1 MASFRIC
8 FKPSVEKDL
17 RRLPADIVSR
27 SMEKIEQLESE
38 PFPPQ
43 SIKISGSERLHR
55 LRVGDYRI
63 IYEVD
68 IKDKLIAIHYIR
80 PRNVA
85 YRNL

>member
-1 MASFRIC
+1 MASFRID

-17 RRLPADIVSR
+17 RRLPADIISR
-27 SMEKIEQLESE
+27 SMEKIENLESE

-43 SIKISGSERLHR
+43 SIKVFGSERLHR

-68 IKDKLIAIHYIR
+68 AVEKVITIHYIR
-80 PRNVA
+80 PRSIV

>member
-1 MASFRIC
+1 MASFKIE

-17 RRLPADIVSR
+17 RRLPAEIVSR
-27 SMEKIEQLESE
+27 SMEKIGSLESE

-43 SIKISGSERLHR
+43 SIKLSGSEKLHR

-68 IKDKLIAIHYIR
+68 AVRKVITIHYIR
-80 PRNVA
+80 PRSIV
-85 YRNL
+85 YRNF

>member
-1 MASFRIC
+1 MASFRID
-8 FKPSVEKDL
+8 FKQSVEKDL
-17 RRLPADIVSR
+17 RRLPAEVISR
-27 SMEKIEQLESE
+27 SMEKIDSLGSE

-43 SIKISGSERLHR
+43 SIKVSGSEKLYR

-68 IKDKLIAIHYIR
+68 AVEKVITIHYIR
-80 PRNVA
+80 PRSIA

>member
-1 MASFRIC
+1 MAPFRID
-8 FKPSVEKDL
+8 FKSSVEKDL
-17 RRLPADIVSR
+17 RHLPAEIISR
-27 SMEKIEQLESE
+27 SMGKIEDLKSE

-43 SIKISGSERLHR
+43 SIKVSGSESLYR

-68 IKDKLIAIHYIR
+68 AKEKLVTIHYIR
-80 PRNVA
+80 PRSIV

>member
-1 MASFRIC
+1 MASFRID

-17 RRLPADIVSR
+17 RRLPAEIISR
-27 SMEKIEQLESE
+27 SMEKIDNLESE

-43 SIKISGSERLHR
+43 SIKVSRSEKLHR

-68 IKDKLIAIHYIR
+68 AVEIGNYDSLH
-80 PRNVA
+80 PSSQHCVS
-85 YRNL
+85 

>member
-1 MASFRIC
+1 MALFRIE

-17 RRLPADIVSR
+17 RRLPAEVISR
-27 SMEKIEQLESE
+27 LMEKIDSLESE

-43 SIKISGSERLHR
+43 SIKVSGSEKLYR

-68 IKDKLIAIHYIR
+68 TVEKVITIHYIR
-80 PRNVA
+80 PRSIV